1 MTNVDVAA
9 SDDIEPGKVHV
20 VECDG
25 TRIALCR
32 TGDGLFAI
40 EDVCSH
46 DGSPLD
52 QGELLGDRI
61 ECPRHGAM
69 FDVKTGQ
76 PKSLPA
82 VRPIRTYAVAEENG
96 RVQLQCD

>member
-1 MTNVDVAA
+1 MSSVDVAA
-9 SDDIEPGKVHV
+9 SGDIEPGKVHV

-32 TGDGLFAI
+32 TEKGLYAI

-46 DGSPLD
+46 DGAPLD
-52 QGELLGDRI
+52 QGELIGERI

-69 FDVKTGQ
+69 FDVTTGQ

-82 VRPIRTYAVAEENG
+82 VRPIRTFAVTEEDG
-96 RVQLQCD
+96 RVQLDCD

>member
-1 MTNVDVAA
+1 MSWNDVGA
-9 SDDIEPGKVHV
+9 SDDVASGKVHV

-25 TRIALCR
+25 TRVALCR
-32 TGDGLFAI
+32 TEEGLYAI

-52 QGELLGDRI
+52 QGELLGNRI

-69 FDVKTGQ
+69 FDVTTGQ

-82 VRPIRTYAVAEENG
+82 VRPIRTFVLKEEDG
-96 RVQLQCD
+96 RIKLDCE